1 MNELEGKSALKKQLQ
16 QMYFHIV
23 KLRWLPLDHECHQF
37 VQTYWVLWFKWRIA
51 NYSLDSGFF

>member
-37 VQTYWVLWFKWRIA
+37 VQTYWVLWFK
-51 NYSLDSGFF
+51 